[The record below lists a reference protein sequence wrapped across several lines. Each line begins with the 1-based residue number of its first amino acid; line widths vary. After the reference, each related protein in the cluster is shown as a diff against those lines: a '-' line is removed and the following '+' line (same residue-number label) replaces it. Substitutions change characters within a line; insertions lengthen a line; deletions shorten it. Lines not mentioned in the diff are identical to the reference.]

1 MARCSG
7 TYVKRPIRTIKD
19 WFGEDWDV
27 YIERETKAGI
37 HLCEGWPQ
45 SKNTLD
51 GTGWRHSQI
60 LTEEL
65 VNYLQKTPYS
75 EAVKMLG
82 ICRTQI
88 SNFRQRLDL
97 QEKMVYIDENW
108 LIEHQDEILYGNF
121 KELKQKYN
129 LTKNQIY
136 TRVRI
141 LEKRLKI
148 PSPRKSRISDE
159 SLALEKWYQLHKDE
173 LYKMD
178 TETIKV
184 QFNISHFLAKKYY
197 ERSCLEH
204 HIAPKT
210 FYTQLKANRENK
222 QNWLLQ
228 HKDQLLNPAF
238 TAVEL
243 AERLNKTKSQIKTA
257 RGELRKLLNMKTES
271 GRLILSK

>member
-1 MARCSG
+1 
-7 TYVKRPIRTIKD
+7 
-19 WFGEDWDV
+19 
-27 YIERETKAGI
+27 
-37 HLCEGWPQ
+37 
-45 SKNTLD
+45 
-51 GTGWRHSQI
+51 
-60 LTEEL
+60 
-65 VNYLQKTPYS
+65 
-75 EAVKMLG
+75 
-82 ICRTQI
+82 
-88 SNFRQRLDL
+88 
-97 QEKMVYIDENW
+97 
-108 LIEHQDEILYGNF
+108 
-121 KELKQKYN
+121 
-129 LTKNQIY
+129 
-136 TRVRI
+136 
-141 LEKRLKI
+141 
-148 PSPRKSRISDE
+148 
-159 SLALEKWYQLHKDE
+159 
-173 LYKMD
+173 MD